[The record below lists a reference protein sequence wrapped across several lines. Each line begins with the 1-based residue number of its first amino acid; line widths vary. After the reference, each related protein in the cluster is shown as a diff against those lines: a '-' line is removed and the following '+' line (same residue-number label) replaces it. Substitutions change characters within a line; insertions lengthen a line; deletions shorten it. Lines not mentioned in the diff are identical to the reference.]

1 MVSVKDKAEYLVMFV
16 NEFAKRYQLT
26 DIQAYRYLKR
36 FKAIDFLEKE
46 YNVAH
51 TQSFDDMV
59 DAMNECTARDLIV
72 MLSEEYQ
79 IAPSEAMDILYNSE
93 TYAKLKDP
101 KTGLYFQS
109 PAYIYGYLDKE
120 MKQGSLATE

>member
-1 MVSVKDKAEYLVMFV
+1 MSEIDYM
-16 NEFAKRYQLT
+16 NECT
-26 DIQAYRYLKR
+26 
-36 FKAIDFLEKE
+36 
-46 YNVAH
+46 
-51 TQSFDDMV
+51 
-59 DAMNECTARDLIV
+59 MNECTARDLIV

>member
-1 MVSVKDKAEYLVMFV
+1 MSE
-16 NEFAKRYQLT
+16 
-26 DIQAYRYLKR
+26 
-36 FKAIDFLEKE
+36 ID
-46 YNVAH
+46 Y
-51 TQSFDDMV
+51 
-59 DAMNECTARDLIV
+59 MNECTTRDLIV

-120 MKQGSLATE
+120 IKQGSLATE

>member
-1 MVSVKDKAEYLVMFV
+1 MSE
-16 NEFAKRYQLT
+16 
-26 DIQAYRYLKR
+26 
-36 FKAIDFLEKE
+36 ID
-46 YNVAH
+46 Y
-51 TQSFDDMV
+51 
-59 DAMNECTARDLIV
+59 MNECTARDLIVMLSEEIV

-120 MKQGSLATE
+120 IKQGSLATE

>member
-1 MVSVKDKAEYLVMFV
+1 MIDKNKVKELA
-16 NEFAKRYQLT
+16 NEW
-26 DIQAYRYLKR
+26 
-36 FKAIDFLEKE
+36 LEGKE
-46 YNVAH
+46 Y
-51 TQSFDDMV
+51 FLV
-59 DAMNECTARDLIV
+59 DATVDEDNKITVE
-72 MLSEEYQ
+72 

-120 MKQGSLATE
+120 IKQGSLATE

>member
-51 TQSFDDMV
+51 TQSF
-59 DAMNECTARDLIV
+59 MNECTARDLIV

-120 MKQGSLATE
+120 IKQGSLATE

>member
-59 DAMNECTARDLIV
+59 DMNECTARDLIV